1 MDNIIFRELPTQSK
15 LPSPSLALIM
25 QDKEGFFW
33 YGTNG
38 EGLCRD
44 DGYNIRVYNSK
55 GVGKGIM
62 DNDEVTCFS
71 EDRHNRIWFGTRMGL
86 YILDKKKE
94 QIKKVSHSM
103 LMRKKVNNVCMDS
116 NGKMWV
122 GIAQSII
129 RFNKDGEAEKVL
141 SIGTN
146 SREEVKEIMLDSK
159 GTLWITILRGG
170 IYRIKKASDTLE
182 KCPWDLDVAASYIIE
197 SKDRR
202 FYWVGTWGKGV
213 VKYEESGHIT
223 VQDEQM
229 MLNNFSKE
237 VNNMMLDTLHD
248 IMWVSTMD
256 DIYAYAVSGNRITR
270 LSTTNFLP
278 TEKKLIGKIICDN
291 RGNVWVP
298 GSSPHTF
305 ALSWTQ
311 GAIKRHE
318 VKAMT
323 SKLGYQIMVDRIV
336 REGDYYWIYQRRT
349 RLSLYNAK
357 TGDMSFMANE
367 ASPSPLSTQKVLAK
381 CRDKAGVWTCNGRR
395 LIHAWHDGMRIHWE
409 ECTEG
414 KVPNY
419 ISALNDLGS
428 GKLLIGTEK
437 QVMRYDYH
445 KHQLEQ
451 LTDSVGIIRL
461 VDWKDSK
468 LSYSTV
474 PNALPSVTDRHG
486 HQWTLTE
493 KCITESNPR
502 TKAERVIY
510 ANDPNIDVEYF
521 TDITLADD
529 SVCVGGIG
537 AFLVIA
543 PCKELDKAQSDER
556 IVLIDSTHV
565 STLNHLHSDVIS
577 YAYRFVPQGFSPF
590 AHATEWKYTEAGHN
604 DITYDSL
611 SCGSYTLEVK
621 CRDEY
626 GRWTKTQTLRTFRI
640 PMQSAYIVS
649 IVFAVLTLFCSVV
662 FLLTRKKKAK
672 EAPTTN
678 ATQEQSDTDNKF
690 DSTEYKQREADEF
703 MEKMHLLVMQNI
715 DNANYG
721 NEQLAQDMNIS
732 RSNFYRRFQ
741 KYSGTS
747 SASEY
752 IRKIRLNEGRRLLQT
767 TTLSIA
773 EVAYNVGFSSSQYF
787 AKCFKE
793 QFGIT
798 PKEARK

>member
-1 MDNIIFRELPTQSK
+1 MDNIVFRELPTQSK
-15 LPSPSLALIM
+15 LPSPSLALMM
-25 QDKEGFFW
+25 QDKEGYFW

-44 DGYNIRVYNSK
+44 DGYNIKVYNSK
-55 GVGKGIM
+55 DVGKGIM
-62 DNDEVTCFS
+62 DNDEVTCFC
-71 EDRHNRIWFGTRMGL
+71 EDRYNRIWFGTRMGL
-86 YILDKKKE
+86 YILDKQTE
-94 QIKKVSHSM
+94 QIKNVAHP
-103 LMRKKVNNVCMDS
+103 LLLRKKVNCICMDS
-116 NGKMWV
+116 DGKMWV
-122 GIAQSII
+122 GVAQSII
-129 RFNKDGEAEKVL
+129 KFDKGGKAEKEL
-141 SIGTN
+141 NIGTN
-146 SREEVKEIMLDSK
+146 SRKEVKEMMLDSK

-170 IYRIKKASDTLE
+170 IYRIKKATNALE
-182 KCPWDLDVAASYIIE
+182 KRPWDLDAAASYIVE
-197 SKDRR
+197 SKDRK

-213 VKYEESGHIT
+213 VKYEENGRIT
-223 VQDEQM
+223 VQDDQIM
-229 MLNNFSKE
+229 PNNFSKE
-237 VNNMMLDTLHD
+237 VNNMVLDTQHD

-256 DIYAYAVSGNRITR
+256 DIYAYTVNGTRITR
-270 LSTTNFLP
+270 LSTTAFLP
-278 TEKKLIGKIICDN
+278 TEKKLIGKIISDN
-291 RGNVWVP
+291 KGNIWVP
-298 GSSPHTF
+298 GNSPHTF

-323 SKLGYQIMVDRIV
+323 SKLGYQVMVDRIV

-357 TGDMSFMANE
+357 TGEMSFMANN
-367 ASPSPLSTQKVLAK
+367 ASPAPLSTQKVLAK
-381 CRDKAGVWTCNGRR
+381 CHDKAGVWTCNGKR
-395 LIHAWHDGMRIHWE
+395 LIHAWHEGMQIHWE

-419 ISALNDLGS
+419 ISALNDIGS

-451 LTDSVGIIRL
+451 LTDSVGIVRL
-461 VDWKDSK
+461 VDWKDNK
-468 LSYSTV
+468 LTFSTV
-474 PNALPSVTDRHG
+474 PNALPSITDKHG

-493 KCITESNPR
+493 KSITESNPR
-502 TKAERVIY
+502 TKAERVIH
-510 ANDPNIDVEYF
+510 ANEPNIDVEYF
-521 TDITLADD
+521 TDITLAGD

-543 PCKELDKAQSDER
+543 PCKELDKAQSDEH

-565 STLNHLHSDVIS
+565 STLNHLHAGVIS
-577 YAYRFVPQGFSPF
+577 YAYRFVKQGFSPF
-590 AHATEWKYTEAGHN
+590 AHTTEWKYTEAGN
-604 DITYDSL
+604 NEITYDSL
-611 SCGSYTLEVK
+611 SCGRYTLEVK

-626 GRWTKTQTLRTFRI
+626 GRWTKPQALHTFSV
-640 PMQSAYIVS
+640 PMPTPYIVG
-649 IVFAVLTLFCSVV
+649 VVLAVLALFCAIA
-662 FLLTRKKKAK
+662 FFFTRRKNAK
-672 EAPTTN
+672 ETPTTSV
-678 ATQEQSDTDNKF
+678 TQEQSDTANEF
-690 DSTEYKQREADEF
+690 DSTEYRQREAEEF
-703 MEKMHLLVMQNI
+703 MEKVRQFVMQNI

-741 KYSGTS
+741 KYSDTS

-752 IRKIRLNEGRRLLQT
+752 IRNIRLNEGRRLLQT
-767 TTLSIA
+767 TTLTIA
-773 EVAYNVGFSSSQYF
+773 EVAYKVGFSSSQYF